1 MNLSTICPVLLASPF
16 VASLLELT
24 IELLPWVVRLGQR
37 IVTFRQGPI
46 TPLTSHAFE
55 RDLQDLLREMGR
67 VIVQW
72 VFNHLETSDL
82 SQVPALVDFDHNVY
96 RRRPRSRR
104 RGGLATLF
112 GIISLSR
119 IRYEPCDAGVGLT
132 CIFPLE
138 QRLGI
143 VVGKAT
149 TALAS
154 RVGQWTAQYTQE
166 TVRALL
172 REEHRVRWSVATLR
186 NVAADLSAALAPL
199 THQAQVAS
207 VLALLQKAHDSKGAH
222 RPVLSAGRDGIFV
235 PIRKDKKYREAAT
248 ATLAVLD
255 RAGRR
260 LGTVYLGQMPE
271 PGQGTLGQQ
280 LTALLAAVLHAWHG
294 PLPRLQYVTDG
305 GHHPNEYFVETL
317 QNMVHPRTGQPL
329 AWQWVL
335 DYYHACQY
343 LTKIAEA
350 LFGKETQAAVAWA
363 AKMRRWLRDKKDGI
377 ARVLHSAAAHAW
389 RLEFTPEEQAAYDD
403 AYYYLHQRQGLMDYW
418 SCRRHGLAI
427 GSGITEA
434 ACKTLFTQRFKQSG
448 MKWSLEG
455 GQVVVNLRVIW
466 LSRLWNELFDA
477 YLYHLSQPQ
486 TGTKD
491 PVEATCHEIAA

>member
-1 MNLSTICPVLLASPF
+1 MTLSTICPLLLATPF

-24 IELLPWVVRLGQR
+24 IELLPWIARLGQR

-46 TPLTSHAFE
+46 TPVTSHAFE
-55 RDLQDLLREMGR
+55 RDLQELLREMGR
-67 VIVQW
+67 IILQW

-82 SQVPALVDFDHNVY
+82 NQVPALVNFDHNVY
-96 RRRPRSRR
+96 RRRPRSPR
-104 RGGLATLF
+104 RGGIATLF
-112 GIISLSR
+112 GIISLRR

-149 TALAS
+149 TALAD
-154 RVGQWTAQYTQE
+154 RVGRWTAQYTQE
-166 TVRALL
+166 TVLALL
-172 REEHRVRWSVATLR
+172 RDEHRVTWSVATLR
-186 NVAADLSAALAPL
+186 KVAADLSAALAPL
-199 THQAQVAS
+199 THQAQVAN
-207 VLALLQKAHDSKGAH
+207 VLALLQKAHDSKGSH

-235 PIRKDKKYREAAT
+235 PIRKDEKYREAAT

-271 PGQGTLGQQ
+271 PGQGTLTQQ
-280 LTALLAAVLHAWHG
+280 LTALLTEVLHGWQG

-305 GHHPNEYFVETL
+305 GHHPSEYFVKVL
-317 QNMVHPRTGQPL
+317 QNMLHPRTGQKL
-329 AWQWVL
+329 QWHWVL

-343 LTKIAEA
+343 VTKIAEA
-350 LFGKETQAAVAWA
+350 LFGKETQAATAWA
-363 AKMRRWLRDKKDGI
+363 AKMRRWLKDKKNGI

-389 RLEFTPEEQAAYDD
+389 RLEFTPEEQEAYDD
-403 AYYYLHQRQGLMDYW
+403 AYGYLQKRQGLMDYW
-418 SCRRHGLAI
+418 LCRRQGLAI

-466 LSRLWNELFDA
+466 LSQLWNKVFA
-477 YLYHLSQPQ
+477 VYLNQLPQ
-486 TGTKD
+486 LQRGTKD
-491 PVEATCHEIAA
+491 GSEPASQKIAA